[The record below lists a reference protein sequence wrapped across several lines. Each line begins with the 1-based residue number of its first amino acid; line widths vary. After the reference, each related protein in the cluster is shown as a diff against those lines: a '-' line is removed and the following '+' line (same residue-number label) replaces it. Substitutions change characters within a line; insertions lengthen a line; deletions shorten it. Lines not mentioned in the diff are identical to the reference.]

1 MITVF
6 TPTYNRRHTLDRLYE
21 SLCRQTSFNFEW
33 LVVDDGSTD
42 GTKYFFSSL
51 PEERFAIRYYF
62 QENGG
67 KHRAINKGVKL
78 ALGEWFFFVDSDDF
92 LTDDAV
98 SSLEKSLAEIEPDN
112 RFCGVVA
119 LKMDQN
125 YRVIGTPCRYDNL
138 DTDFLSYRIKYKIV
152 GDRAEVVRTS
162 IMKEFPF
169 PEIENEKF
177 CTEALVLNRIAL
189 KYIARYTN
197 LKIYRC
203 EYQEG
208 GLSDTYEK
216 IMTDNPRGSL
226 LYYWELFHVSFLPLK
241 YRMIF
246 CSQYWKYYRIC
257 RKRGLFINP
266 LPNISVKTICSISFI
281 IHSCW
286 LLVKK
291 NSRI

>member
-51 PEERFAIRYYF
+51 SEERFTIRYYF

-78 ALGEWFFFVDSDDF
+78 ALGEWLFFVDSDDF
-92 LTDDAV
+92 LTDDAI

-257 RKRGLFINP
+257 RKRGLFIN
-266 LPNISVKTICSISFI
+266 SFTEYK
-281 IHSCW
+281 CENY
-286 LLVKK
+286 LLYFIYYTFMLAIGKEE
-291 NSRI
+291 